1 MDSLD
6 ALEIHVKTAG
16 TVVPQGNTRGPE
28 GHAGWGAT
36 TVAIQALSPVV
47 FMCIPGPS
55 GESPSCGVGTPLEWQ
70 NGAPPSYLPVGGIHT
85 PVLLNVREG
94 VTGFTYKNCDMGG
107 NIGPKG
113 TVLHTTMNICCG
125 VR

>member
-1 MDSLD
+1 MQDGEQQLLPFKHCHRLFSCAYLD
-6 ALEIHVKTAG
+6 HLVNPLLVGLE
-16 TVVPQGNTRGPE
+16 P
-28 GHAGWGAT
+28 
-36 TVAIQALSPVV
+36 
-47 FMCIPGPS
+47 
-55 GESPSCGVGTPLEWQ
+55 PLAWQ

-113 TVLHTTMNICCG
+113 TGLHTTMNICCG